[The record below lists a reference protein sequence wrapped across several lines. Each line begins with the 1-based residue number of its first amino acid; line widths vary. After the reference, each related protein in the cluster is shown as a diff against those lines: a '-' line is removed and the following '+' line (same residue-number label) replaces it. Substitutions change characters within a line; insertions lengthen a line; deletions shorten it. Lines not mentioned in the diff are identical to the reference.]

1 MTNKKDL
8 ILLAKEIHPEEFKE
22 MQEQM
27 QEQIEQL
34 KEPISQ
40 DDAGD
45 APDRWSKLT
54 DRVEK
59 AEALAARRLKSLNA
73 WKAKAKEKR
82 DWLILY
88 IDTAKRN
95 QLKWHKAERL
105 AADRKKLLRRCYL
118 FLEHAPE
125 FPMHLLADAE
135 ELQHELKAYAHEQH
149 T

>member
-1 MTNKKDL
+1 MRNKKDQ
-8 ILLAKEIHPEEFKE
+8 ILLAKKIHPELFDEMSEE
-22 MQEQM
+22 MQK
-27 QEQIEQL
+27 QIKQL
-34 KEPISQ
+34 WEPISQ

-54 DRVEK
+54 DRLEK
-59 AEALAARRLKSLNA
+59 AEALATDRL
-73 WKAKAKEKR
+73 
-82 DWLILY
+82 
-88 IDTAKRN
+88 
-95 QLKWHKAERL
+95 
-105 AADRKKLLRRCYL
+105 KLLRRCYL

>member
-40 DDAGD
+40 DY
-45 APDRWSKLT
+45 
-54 DRVEK
+54 

-88 IDTAKRN
+88 IDTAKCN
-95 QLKWHKAERL
+95 QLRWHKAERL

-125 FPMHLLADAE
+125 FPMYLLADAE
-135 ELQHELKAYAHEQH
+135 ELQHELESHAHEQR